1 MYCMATMFNNI
12 GVGYLKSAERV
23 DHKGSHHKKKSF
35 ATICGDRCG
44 LCNTKSSTFVETYFM
59 VYY

>member
-1 MYCMATMFNNI
+1 MYHMATMFNNI
-12 GVGYLKSAERV
+12 GIGYLKTSKRV
-23 DHKGSHHKKKSF
+23 DRKGPHHKKKKF

-44 LCNTKSSTFVETYFM
+44 LFNTKSLKFVETYFI